1 MNRPN
6 DAAVLHAANTAPRIE
21 RVRLRTVDM
30 PLAKPVRTAAGL
42 VSSAALVLVDME
54 CDNGVTGSTYAFT
67 DTPVALGA
75 IRRFLEDLAPSLY
88 GMPAAPAAL
97 YMALRRRLRLLGT
110 PGLAGIALAA
120 LDMAAWDALA
130 RTARMPLARLLG
142 GEPGPVR
149 AYASFGMAGVDTAV
163 RDVSEAIEAGFRAVK
178 VKIGYPTLAEDLR
191 VVRAARRAAGEG
203 VDLLVDYNQ
212 ALSVADAIVRCGALD
227 AEGVAWIEEP
237 TAYDDPAGMARIAA
251 AVRTPIQL
259 GENLWGC
266 REVARSIAAGASGLM
281 MLDLMKAG
289 GVTGWMRCAGLCDA
303 AGLPVSA
310 HVFPE
315 VSAQLL
321 RVTPNPHYLER
332 IDMAAPLLQAPLRFE
347 NGSAI
352 VSEAIGSGIAWDEQA
367 VARFLV

>member
-1 MNRPN
+1 MNKPDDEAILRTVG
-6 DAAVLHAANTAPRIE
+6 AAPRIE

-30 PLAKPVRTAAGL
+30 PLKKPVRTAAGL
-42 VSSAALVLVDME
+42 VASAALVLVDLD
-54 CDNGVTGSTYAFT
+54 CDTGVTGSTYAFT

-75 IRRFLEDLAPSLY
+75 IRRLLQDLTPALV
-88 GMPAAPAAL
+88 GMAVAPAAL
-97 YMALRRRLRLLGT
+97 YMSLRHRLRLLGT

-163 RDVSEAIEAGFRAVK
+163 RDVNEAVEAGFRAVK
-178 VKIGYPTLAEDLR
+178 VKIGYPTLAEDLA

-212 ALSVADAIVRCGALD
+212 YLSVADAIVRCVALD

-237 TAYDDPAGMARIAA
+237 TAYDDYAGMARIAA

-266 REVARSIAAGASGLM
+266 REVAKSIAANASDLM

-332 IDMAAPLLQAPLRFE
+332 IDLAAPLLQAPLAFDQ
-347 NGSAI
+347 GLAI
-352 VSEAIGSGIAWDEQA
+352 VSETVGSGIDWDEQA